1 MPVATERGKSKR
13 TGSDPRKRKM
23 VSARIFFKAESYII
37 REQNLWKPSPQR
49 LGPVGGEGGEGRA
62 WRETRENHPPLK
74 LAQGM
79 LLWRLFV
86 VVARLLFVPCQRFFD
101 KVRPSSIVFLLYKK
115 IGRDEII

>member
-37 REQNLWKPSPQR
+37 REQKLWKPSPQR

-62 WRETRENHPPLK
+62 WRETRENHPPRK
-74 LAQGM
+74 LAQECCCGDYL
-79 LLWRLFV
+79 LLWR
-86 VVARLLFVPCQRFFD
+86 ASCSCP
-101 KVRPSSIVFLLYKK
+101 VRDFSTKFAHL
-115 IGRDEII
+115 R